1 MSAEL
6 GGCWA
11 TVTVEPSSRRYSAW
25 YVAVPE
31 LLILS
36 ARSLMAEM
44 LWTALLA
51 ADRTPQ
57 PSPVAS
63 ATTAAAAKPIERA
76 RIDVIPVNVGLVTR
90 MANGMSLPRHV
101 MCRTA
106 GARRVAARRDN
117 VRAWR
122 SPSGGRGPAT
132 CAASA
137 A

>member
-44 LWTALLA
+44 LWTALFA

-76 RIDVIPVNVGLVTR
+76 RIDVIPVNVGRCHGRHQRNVAPSTR
-90 MANGMSLPRHV
+90 DVSHCRGASRRCATGYRARH
-101 MCRTA
+101 
-106 GARRVAARRDN
+106 
-117 VRAWR
+117 
-122 SPSGGRGPAT
+122 GGHHPA
-132 CAASA
+132 
-137 A
+137 